1 MKKQTLGLVALVILI
16 CVLFVGCKSLFSGC
30 GNPSHKDDTSRCTI
44 CGSRRVVYSS
54 GTYGY
59 CARHYTDMKHNR

>member
-16 CVLFVGCKSLFSGC
+16 CVLFVGC
-30 GNPSHKDDTSRCTI
+30 GNPSHKGDTSRCTI

>member
-30 GNPSHKDDTSRCTI
+30 GNPSHKGDTSRCTI

-54 GTYGY
+54 EIGR
-59 CARHYTDMKHNR
+59 AHV